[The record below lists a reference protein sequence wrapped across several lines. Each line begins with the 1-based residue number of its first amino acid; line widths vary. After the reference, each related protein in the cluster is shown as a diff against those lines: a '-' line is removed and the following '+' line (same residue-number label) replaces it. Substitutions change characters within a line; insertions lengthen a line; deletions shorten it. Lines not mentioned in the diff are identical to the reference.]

1 MRSNKYKDYL
11 KRSFIR
17 YAVAIILL
25 MFILFTVFMCFN
37 IQLTTVRA
45 NRSSNEQISEFFASQ
60 YRTFYHAADQMALDP
75 VLYAA
80 AAKPDSSSITRANQL
95 LYGFATSQ
103 SLDSAFIL
111 IDTQGQ
117 VRCTNLFKGNIAKF
131 CQSTMIQNVIEKLHA
146 APDAVYSCVSRL
158 DYDLDQ
164 KCDLL
169 FAKAVSGDSGVAG
182 YLFFDLR
189 DAGIHDFIRGLQA
202 DEVTVTDRFDNILF
216 TTSRFAADP
225 MEKYPTG
232 KYQLDWKSGNT
243 VLVNGKRYH
252 AQASALPESGIQ
264 VYTLSSIELQS
275 QIFLY
280 GGVFLTIMSILLITM
295 VLLITDMVTRHNL
308 RSIDELVA
316 TVEKLG
322 QGNVDCHIEVQTYDE
337 FQTLYNAFNR
347 LMSRLQEMMKNNN
360 KLAERKRLMEVKH
373 LEQQFNPHFVFNVME
388 ALRYEIVID
397 PPRAS
402 DMVVSFANLMRY
414 SINYGNTKV
423 TLQTDIEYI
432 NDYLLLQKM
441 RYNRRLEYK
450 IDIDEE
456 LLSCKIPK
464 LLIQPVVE
472 NSLNHGAEKTRFI
485 RVLITGR
492 RVEDHLELYVED
504 NGGGIPPSRLEEIRR
519 SLEDENANSTHIGLY
534 NVHRVLQLLYGP
546 EYGLTIES
554 ECQKGTKVT
563 LKILMEMGDENV

>member
-1 MRSNKYKDYL
+1 
-11 KRSFIR
+11 
-17 YAVAIILL
+17 
-25 MFILFTVFMCFN
+25 
-37 IQLTTVRA
+37 
-45 NRSSNEQISEFFASQ
+45 
-60 YRTFYHAADQMALDP
+60 
-75 VLYAA
+75 
-80 AAKPDSSSITRANQL
+80 
-95 LYGFATSQ
+95 
-103 SLDSAFIL
+103 
-111 IDTQGQ
+111 
-117 VRCTNLFKGNIAKF
+117 
-131 CQSTMIQNVIEKLHA
+131 
-146 APDAVYSCVSRL
+146 
-158 DYDLDQ
+158 
-164 KCDLL
+164 
-169 FAKAVSGDSGVAG
+169 
-182 YLFFDLR
+182 
-189 DAGIHDFIRGLQA
+189 
-202 DEVTVTDRFDNILF
+202 
-216 TTSRFAADP
+216 
-225 MEKYPTG
+225 
-232 KYQLDWKSGNT
+232 
-243 VLVNGKRYH
+243 
-252 AQASALPESGIQ
+252 
-264 VYTLSSIELQS
+264 
-275 QIFLY
+275 
-280 GGVFLTIMSILLITM
+280 
-295 VLLITDMVTRHNL
+295 
-308 RSIDELVA
+308 
-316 TVEKLG
+316 
-322 QGNVDCHIEVQTYDE
+322 
-337 FQTLYNAFNR
+337 
-347 LMSRLQEMMKNNN
+347 MSRLQEMMKNNN

-504 NGGGIPPSRLEEIRR
+504 NGGGVPPSRLEEIRR